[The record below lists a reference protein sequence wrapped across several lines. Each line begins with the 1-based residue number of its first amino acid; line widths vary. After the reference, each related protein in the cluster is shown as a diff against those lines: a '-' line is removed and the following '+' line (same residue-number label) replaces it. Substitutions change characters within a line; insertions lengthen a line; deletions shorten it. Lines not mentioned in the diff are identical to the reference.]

1 MGSKRKGTV
10 WSLPEKFK
18 TAPEVYQAQRKAHTA
33 TDYLEDVLKYV
44 DPDKSK
50 VAQIMQAFKALN
62 LRQKALI
69 HAELKAAIEQ
79 CRKAN
84 GDTSLVG
91 KNVNLVEV
99 FGKDNLIFLLNTYAP
114 PRIVELAVTQP
125 TDTETGMYRET
136 GAICRASGMTVIQ
149 YNGELR
155 KTYANSRGEF
165 AFGDVY
171 ETKGEGRKSLGAI
184 CAQPLVLLGSK
195 RKLLEW
201 LASHRDE
208 YIKDYSPLPG
218 GWDDQIDTGYPYGKS
233 TIWMDVKA
241 YVPGPRAVGLFPVQ
255 AAIQQICENAI
266 KIAGAGAGN
275 VLDSL
280 KPDDVAKAMSAMDYV
295 QEGVTLFRDGVDNFG
310 EVKGQLESL
319 KRSEFRNKVYTT
331 WKTTIRD
338 SDRFKW
344 YIKFSYGP
352 APAGIRIAEAEPTTI
367 GKNMMG
373 ENMYVPNFAVATMA
387 DVRSKLAGIF
397 EL

>member
-44 DPDKSK
+44 DPDKSR
-50 VAQIMQAFKALN
+50 VAAIKQAFRALN

-69 HAELKAAIEQ
+69 HSELRAAIEQ
-79 CRKAN
+79 CRLAN
-84 GDTSLVG
+84 GDTSLVA

-99 FGKDNLIFLLNTYAP
+99 FGKDNLIFILNTYAP
-114 PRIVELAVTQP
+114 PRVVEQAVTLP
-125 TDTETGMYRET
+125 RDVETGMYRES
-136 GAICRASGMTVIQ
+136 GATCVTSGMTVIQ
-149 YNGELR
+149 YNGQLR

-171 ETKGEGRKSLGAI
+171 EAGEGRKSLGSI

-195 RKLLEW
+195 RKILEW
-201 LASHRDE
+201 LATHREE

-218 GWDDQIDTGYPYGKS
+218 GWDDDGDAGYPYGDS
-233 TIWMDVKA
+233 YIWMDVKA
-241 YVPGPRAVGLFPVQ
+241 YIPGPRAIGLFPVE
-255 AAIQQICENAI
+255 AAIQQIVENAV
-266 KIAGAGAGN
+266 KIAGAGVGN
-275 VLDSL
+275 VMDSL
-280 KPDDVAKAMSAMDYV
+280 KPDDVQKAMSAMDYV

-310 EVKGQLESL
+310 EVKGQVESL
-319 KRSEFRNKVYTT
+319 KRSEFRNKVFTT
-331 WKTTIRD
+331 WKTQIRD

-344 YIKFSYGP
+344 HVKFSYGP
-352 APAGIRIAEAEPTTI
+352 APAGVLIAHEKPTAM
-367 GKNMMG
+367 GKTFSG
-373 ENMYVPNFAVATMA
+373 EVSYIPNFAVATMA
-387 DVRSKLAGIF
+387 DIRSKLSGIF